1 MLHRKDRN
9 VRSAE
14 PSWSCCSPNSYNTHT
29 SRVNTVNTHPTYT
42 SLNQKQDKSHRMVSS
57 PYYQRNPQTPASS
70 ESSWATRKASAS
82 KKKKKIKQVKN
93 NYTSTPFF
101 IQTVCCFQTTTLTR
115 LNAPTPSFTPPSKC
129 PWLWPWTYS
138 EDFRTVWSSLKAQRT
153 HTLTEKKILVFRC
166 IQ

>member
-1 MLHRKDRN
+1 MLHRKDLN

-29 SRVNTVNTHPTYT
+29 SRVNTVNTHPIYT
-42 SLNQKQDKSHRMVSS
+42 SLNQIQDKSHRMVSS

-82 KKKKKIKQVKN
+82 KKIFYTSKNQRHIYSFLYSNCLLLSN
-93 NYTSTPFF
+93 NYTHQIKCS
-101 IQTVCCFQTTTLTR
+101 
-115 LNAPTPSFTPPSKC
+115 NSKF
-129 PWLWPWTYS
+129 Y
-138 EDFRTVWSSLKAQRT
+138 SSLKVAM
-153 HTLTEKKILVFRC
+153 TLTMNIIRGFQDCMKLPESTEDKHLQKKRFLVFRC